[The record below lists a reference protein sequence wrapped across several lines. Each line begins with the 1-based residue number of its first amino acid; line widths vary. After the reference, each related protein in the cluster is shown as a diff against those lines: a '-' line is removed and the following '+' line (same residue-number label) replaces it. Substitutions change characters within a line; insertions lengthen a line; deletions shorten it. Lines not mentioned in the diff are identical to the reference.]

1 VKLTLYGTSA
11 CHLCDIAE
19 QIVIEC
25 QGGGIQFAYEKV
37 DISDSDPLF
46 ERYALHI
53 PVVQD
58 ETGRELGWPFEAAGL
73 VAWLAQEV

>member
-1 VKLTLYGTSA
+1 MKLTLYGTSA

-19 QIVIEC
+19 QILIQC
-25 QGGGIQFAYEKV
+25 QAGEIPFAYEKV

-46 ERYALHI
+46 ERYGERI

-58 ETGRELGWPFEAAGL
+58 EAGLELGWPFEPAEF
-73 VAWLAQEV
+73 VAWLAQ